1 MRGLQASHPGISQN
15 QLLAKLVLS
24 QPSGTAGRKEV
35 RAAQDELAREAEAEV
50 AAKAREAKAEAEVA
64 ANDAKRARIVAV
76 VAMARASMPAEPAAK
91 EAVVAEAP
99 AAQTKGRTVVR
110 PPHEME
116 ERLRRNAEAAGCK
129 LDLAALREAKEKR
142 DGDDGHAPSL
152 PLKPGEDEAGQAN
165 DAWVEYKPPVSD
177 YVDRGTFAAYHK
189 STSNGGSSS
198 FSQHYSATKQGAD
211 PALQMAQELMGNMGD
226 DLWGLYPQLDGAQVI
241 PVMGHRET
249 HASPASVTYK
259 LADALG
265 FGTVNASILTHRPG
279 RLAVKEFPTAAE
291 RVDQLKNR
299 YSADLSSAQHSD
311 DDEPLDIVVVDDSS
325 SHGCTTNEIAR
336 TIKEEAAA
344 KGLRVKVWV
353 VVLAQGVRHDE
364 CDALSSSPLWLNH
377 HLPEEIH
384 REIERAVD
392 TSATDQP
399 AAAGKEPA
407 GRFRGGL
414 YAKWATDATGNVV
427 GGYGGSSFR
436 PSYVGKP
443 FEKIVQIRDREHE
456 AQLRNGTH
464 HCWRLQRLKKKEGH
478 QVSEAQLFREI
489 ESEEGE
495 GWDTFVRRGI
505 ALEQELIDALN
516 WYGIMLNTSDV
527 TGRPSEASSR
537 RGGQHS
543 QQRVQLIFKLENGG
557 STCLSLGKRLARLPG
572 DRMPALTSAKKQ
584 ADGSLHV
591 SFACGSDEVDVTPPA
606 GWDGQDPK
614 VQRAS
619 VEAARTGGRHSQQRV
634 HFVWRL
640 RNGGS
645 LLSTTIGC
653 LDKLQGHVEPAI
665 AGTGQKQQDGT
676 VRLSFACGSSPI
688 DVTPPPDW
696 NRQRPTVQRAI
707 VEAQHVNLHNGL
719 FIAGGW
725 YIPDAPAMLAMRAQL
740 TLPGNLDNAVA
751 RSRLAALTTAATIR
765 VKGNAVS
772 TPTDKGM
779 RHAA

>member
-1 MRGLQASHPGISQN
+1 MRGLQTSHPGISQN

-336 TIKEEAAA
+336 TVKEAAVA
-344 KGLRVKVWV
+344 IDLRVKVWV

-364 CDALSSSPLWLNH
+364 CVSLSRSPLTENS
-377 HLPEEIH
+377 HLPQEIH
-384 REIERAVD
+384 REIEQAVD
-392 TSATDQP
+392 DAGAMDQP
-399 AAAGKEPA
+399 TEAGKK
-407 GRFRGGL
+407 FRGVV
-414 YAKWATDATGNVV
+414 YAKWVSDSAENVV
-427 GGYGGSSFR
+427 GGYAGSSVKR
-436 PSYVGKP
+436 SYAGKS
-443 FEKIVQIRDREHE
+443 FDKCVQTRDRQHE
-456 AQLRNGTH
+456 SQLGNGTH
-464 HCWRLQRLKKKEGH
+464 HCWRMQKLKKKEGH
-478 QVSEAQLFREI
+478 QVSLAQLFYEL

-495 GWDTFVRRGI
+495 GWDAFVRRVI
-505 ALEQELIDALN
+505 AKEQEVIDALN

-527 TGRPSEASSR
+527 AGRPSEASCR
-537 RGGQHS
+537 RGGQHA
-543 QQRVQLIFKLENGG
+543 QQRVHLVFTLKNGTP
-557 STCLSLGKRLARLPG
+557 SLFSLGKRLARLPG
-572 DRMPALTSAKKQ
+572 DKQPAVASAKKQ
-584 ADGSLHV
+584 AGGGLCLSFACGSDSLVVMPPQEWDGQEPTVQRASVEWGRISSGGRISQQRVQLAFKLTDGTTFLSPYYHQLALLAGDLQPAVASANLQGERLHV
-591 SFACGSDEVDVTPPA
+591 SFACGSDSLVMMPPQE
-606 GWDGQDPK
+606 WDGQEPT

-619 VEAARTGGRHSQQRV
+619 VEWGA
-634 HFVWRL
+634 
-640 RNGGS
+640 
-645 LLSTTIGC
+645 LS
-653 LDKLQGHVEPAI
+653 
-665 AGTGQKQQDGT
+665 
-676 VRLSFACGSSPI
+676 
-688 DVTPPPDW
+688 
-696 NRQRPTVQRAI
+696 
-707 VEAQHVNLHNGL
+707 
-719 FIAGGW
+719 
-725 YIPDAPAMLAMRAQL
+725 
-740 TLPGNLDNAVA
+740 
-751 RSRLAALTTAATIR
+751 
-765 VKGNAVS
+765 
-772 TPTDKGM
+772 
-779 RHAA
+779 

>member
-516 WYGIMLNTSDV
+516 WYGIMVNTSDV
-527 TGRPSEASSR
+527 AGRPGLASCR

-543 QQRVQLIFKLENGG
+543 QQRVHLIFKLVNGE
-557 STCLSLGKRLARLPG
+557 SLSLSLCKRLARLPG
-572 DRMPALTSAKKQ
+572 DRRPALTSAKKQ

-619 VEAARTGGRHSQQRV
+619 VEAGRISQQHVRL
-634 HFVWRL
+634 VWRL
-640 RNGGS
+640 TDSSS
-645 LLSTTIGC
+645 LLSTAMVR

-707 VEAQHVNLHNGL
+707 VEAQHVNLRGRL

-751 RSRLAALTTAATIR
+751 RSRLAALTTAAMIR